1 MGDGEKMGKSK
12 KRKEYSLKKI
22 VLMVFACSSL
32 LCLLLII
39 FVTRISMKAMRE
51 SKMETSLKA
60 TLEEVNQGFE
70 SEYNVLLRLSQT
82 MTSNGLVG
90 EKYDAY
96 RTAEEQYDK
105 ILEYQDFYQTLNVA
119 TWEMEDV
126 MLGAYLIQGESREM
140 TPEILFSTYSTKKE
154 TFQPET
160 LSKLVDTGE
169 VTYHSI
175 HQSYNSVRNDNVVS
189 MGRRTSF
196 SDGTDA
202 WIYLEA
208 KSDEALMLQ
217 KRSELEKIP
226 YVLLQLNPEKKVEYS
241 SEKTFAKGDILEL
254 DEDGRIE
261 QNGYEGVAKKNIYG
275 FYTVLLLPTYEYQS
289 EIYQWT
295 LLTGSVIFI
304 SLAILAVV
312 AISQIWLVSHPIK
325 VLEKE
330 MRHFGKGDF
339 SEAETPVQLA
349 EYNQLFATFN
359 QMKAQ
364 IQELIESEQRKEKE
378 KADLELGK
386 KAEQNTTLRTELKY
400 LQYYLELQQMTHDF
414 SSEFDIAEGEYLN
427 TRCARFLL
435 QPIAENAVCHNMD
448 EFGTLWVEASEQ
460 DGIITIR
467 IRDDGKG
474 FEISEKMEQNA
485 KDERKGI
492 GLRYVQMTLKSFYGE
507 EAEMKIESELGKGTE
522 VTLHF
527 PVLPA

>member
-1 MGDGEKMGKSK
+1 MEKLSRVEKY
-12 KRKEYSLKKI
+12 KEL
-22 VLMVFACSSL
+22 
-32 LCLLLII
+32 
-39 FVTRISMKAMRE
+39 RE
-51 SKMETSLKA
+51 SMDAVQERSSGGKPTIEPVELRRQLQQIDQPQQEETQSRHSHTPPRFSK
-60 TLEEVNQGFE
+60 EIDVE
-70 SEYNVLLRLSQT
+70 QT
-82 MTSNGLVG
+82 
-90 EKYDAY
+90 YD
-96 RTAEEQYDK
+96 T
-105 ILEYQDFYQTLNVA
+105 
-119 TWEMEDV
+119 
-126 MLGAYLIQGESREM
+126 G
-140 TPEILFSTYSTKKE
+140 KE
-154 TFQPET
+154 TFHNEYLDDFLNEVKEYNIEKGNR
-160 LSKLVDTGE
+160 LS
-169 VTYHSI
+169 
-175 HQSYNSVRNDNVVS
+175 DN
-189 MGRRTSF
+189 TQI
-196 SDGTDA
+196 D
-202 WIYLEA
+202 I
-208 KSDEALMLQ
+208 
-217 KRSELEKIP
+217 
-226 YVLLQLNPEKKVEYS
+226 LLQLNPEKKVEYS

-386 KAEQNTTLRTELKY
+386 LMYQINPHFLMNALNSIHWMALTNHQKEIDDYVKHLGFILSYSLGKAEQNTTLRTELKY

>member
-1 MGDGEKMGKSK
+1 MA
-12 KRKEYSLKKI
+12 I
-22 VLMVFACSSL
+22 
-32 LCLLLII
+32 
-39 FVTRISMKAMRE
+39 T
-51 SKMETSLKA
+51 
-60 TLEEVNQGFE
+60 
-70 SEYNVLLRLSQT
+70 VLLKMPLWHHL
-82 MTSNGLVG
+82 NGGL
-90 EKYDAY
+90 
-96 RTAEEQYDK
+96 
-105 ILEYQDFYQTLNVA
+105 
-119 TWEMEDV
+119 
-126 MLGAYLIQGESREM
+126 
-140 TPEILFSTYSTKKE
+140 
-154 TFQPET
+154 
-160 LSKLVDTGE
+160 
-169 VTYHSI
+169 
-175 HQSYNSVRNDNVVS
+175 
-189 MGRRTSF
+189 RRSSF

-295 LLTGSVIFI
+295 LLTGSV
-304 SLAILAVV
+304 
-312 AISQIWLVSHPIK
+312 
-325 VLEKE
+325 

-386 KAEQNTTLRTELKY
+386 LMYQINPHFLMNALNSIHWMALTNHQKEIDDYVKHLGFILSYSLGKAEQNTTLRTELKY

>member
-1 MGDGEKMGKSK
+1 M
-12 KRKEYSLKKI
+12 
-22 VLMVFACSSL
+22 
-32 LCLLLII
+32 
-39 FVTRISMKAMRE
+39 
-51 SKMETSLKA
+51 
-60 TLEEVNQGFE
+60 
-70 SEYNVLLRLSQT
+70 
-82 MTSNGLVG
+82 
-90 EKYDAY
+90 
-96 RTAEEQYDK
+96 
-105 ILEYQDFYQTLNVA
+105 
-119 TWEMEDV
+119 
-126 MLGAYLIQGESREM
+126 
-140 TPEILFSTYSTKKE
+140 
-154 TFQPET
+154 
-160 LSKLVDTGE
+160 
-169 VTYHSI
+169 
-175 HQSYNSVRNDNVVS
+175 
-189 MGRRTSF
+189 
-196 SDGTDA
+196 
-202 WIYLEA
+202 
-208 KSDEALMLQ
+208 
-217 KRSELEKIP
+217 
-226 YVLLQLNPEKKVEYS
+226 LLQLNPEKKVEYS

-359 QMKAQ
+359 QMNALNSIHWMALTNHQ
-364 IQELIESEQRKEKE
+364 KEIDDYVKH
-378 KADLELGK
+378 LGFILSYSLG